1 MGRSRDTAY
10 VIAREDI
17 TGVVLA
23 GGMGRRMSA
32 DGTGLD
38 KGLEPLRGREMVAHV
53 IERFEP
59 QVGRLIINA
68 NRNSDRYAA
77 FGFSVVADSI
87 GGFAGPLAG
96 VEAALAHCQSRYL
109 ATTPCDTP
117 FIPLDLVARLA
128 RAIERERVSLAVAS
142 AGGHPQPVFMLIET
156 SLLPGLRSFLATGRR
171 KIDAWYAGFAVVEV
185 DFDDERAFSNINTPD
200 ELSRHE
206 AR

>member
-1 MGRSRDTAY
+1 M
-10 VIAREDI
+10 IAREDI

-23 GGMGRRMSA
+23 GGMGRRMST

-38 KGLEPLRGREMVAHV
+38 KGLAPLRGRAMVAHV

-59 QVGRLIINA
+59 QVGTLIVNA

-77 FGFSVVADSI
+77 FGFSVVPDSI
-87 GGFAGPLAG
+87 EGFAGPLAG
-96 VEAALAHCQSRYL
+96 IEAALAHCRSRYL

-128 RAIERERVSLAVAS
+128 QAIERAHVSLAVAR
-142 AGGHPQPVFMLIET
+142 AGGQPHPVFMLMEA
-156 SLLPGLRSFLATGRR
+156 SLLPGLRNFLAAGRR
-171 KIDAWYAGFAVVEV
+171 KIDAWYAGFPVVEV
-185 DFDDERAFSNINTPD
+185 DFDDERAFSNINTPG

-206 AR
+206 A